1 MEAGSECTSGSFN
14 EESQASD
21 SGKPRR
27 QLQMVYCQTLLQ
39 DMTLTSSIDVFDL
52 FDLIKIVKKG
62 KKLFILFIYISQEVE
77 VAVNLNCMKD
87 EKL

>member
-1 MEAGSECTSGSFN
+1 MYEWLIWCGEP
-14 EESQASD
+14 
-21 SGKPRR
+21 GKW
-27 QLQMVYCQTLLQ
+27 LGQTAQTVTNGLLSNIVTGY
-39 DMTLTSSIDVFDL
+39 DFDVEIDVFDL

-87 EKL
+87 EKLWANKL